1 MLDHVVKLELSRIQ
15 TGTNYHVWKLLS
27 TLKQKTKTDNEPVL
41 SPADKR
47 ERCSQVPAV
56 KCEPAGPP
64 QTQCRT
70 VPRQGLNIRNQI
82 YYKIYIFLTTNL
94 NLRKPLPLQNEMQK
108 MNFKT
113 NNRPQMLSF
122 FFYFSC
128 CSWKCEIEPLYEG
141 SSAGWSTN
149 KNAGKS
155 IQSPQFFRSNL
166 NFLPCKIIVD
176 RSKSLTGHFLDQ
188 SSEDLNCPDLD
199 CKDTSA
205 PFLTHRI
212 VHVFPNAF

>member
-1 MLDHVVKLELSRIQ
+1 MSLSCPRQ
-15 TGTNYHVWKLLS
+15 TRERGAARFLLS
-27 TLKQKTKTDNEPVL
+27 SVSQQAPLRL
-41 SPADKR
+41 S
-47 ERCSQVPAV
+47 
-56 KCEPAGPP
+56 AGL
-64 QTQCRT
+64 C
-70 VPRQGLNIRNQI
+70 QGRDSNIRNQI
-82 YYKIYIFLTTNL
+82 YYKIYIFVTTNL

-108 MNFKT
+108 INFKT

-205 PFLTHRI
+205 PFWHKESSMYFLMQFNPDT
-212 VHVFPNAF
+212 N